1 MHTRRV
7 AVGIVSLLMW
17 AITAMPGAAAQDVPA
32 PLQKMHTLI
41 GHGIEDQNGQDT
53 GHIND
58 IVIDAATGDVA
69 YVIVA
74 LGGVAGV
81 GEKLFA
87 IPWHILQQPA
97 NTDTLRLKLTTEQ
110 LKNAPSFNAD
120 KWPDMEER
128 HWTDAVHAYYGSP
141 PVLGKHLPDQTA
153 QEERVEHVPHRF
165 LRATYVVRSTII
177 SPRGQRL
184 GEIKDVVMDASAG
197 QVSYVVLAF
206 GGVIGLGEKLFAIPW
221 QDLQQAEGLG
231 TFTLDVDKDTLQA
244 ASGFDKDHWP
254 KTAHSLKP

>member
-1 MHTRRV
+1 MVT
-7 AVGIVSLLMW
+7 
-17 AITAMPGAAAQDVPA
+17 AIPGAAAQDVPA
-32 PLQKMHTLI
+32 PLQKMQTLI
-41 GHGIEDQNGQDT
+41 GHDVEDQNGKDT

-58 IVIDAATGDVA
+58 MVIDAATGDIA
-69 YVIVA
+69 YVVLA

-87 IPWHILQQPA
+87 IPWHILQQPVNA
-97 NTDTLRLKLTTEQ
+97 DALRLKLTTEQ

-120 KWPDMEER
+120 NWPDMEER
-128 HWTDAVHAYYGSP
+128 HWTDAVHAYYGNP

-153 QEERVEHVPHRF
+153 QEGRVEHVPHRF
-165 LRATYVVRSTII
+165 LRATYVVRSTVI

-184 GEIKDVVMDASAG
+184 GEIKEVVMDASTG
-197 QVSYVVLAF
+197 QLSYVVLAF

-221 QDLQQAEGLG
+221 PDLQQSEGLG

-254 KTAHSLKP
+254 KTARSLKP

>member
-1 MHTRRV
+1 M
-7 AVGIVSLLMW
+7 
-17 AITAMPGAAAQDVPA
+17 Q
-32 PLQKMHTLI
+32 TLI
-41 GHGIEDQNGQDT
+41 GHDVEDQNGKDT

-58 IVIDAATGDVA
+58 MVIDAATGDIA
-69 YVIVA
+69 YVVLA

-87 IPWHILQQPA
+87 IPWHILQQPVNA
-97 NTDTLRLKLTTEQ
+97 DALRLKLTTEQ

-120 KWPDMEER
+120 NWPDMEER
-128 HWTDAVHAYYGSP
+128 HWTDAVHAYYGNP

-153 QEERVEHVPHRF
+153 QEGRVEHVPHRF
-165 LRATYVVRSTII
+165 LRATYVVRSTVI

-184 GEIKDVVMDASAG
+184 GEIKEVVMDASTG
-197 QVSYVVLAF
+197 QLSYVVLAF

-221 QDLQQAEGLG
+221 PDLQQSEGLG

-254 KTAHSLKP
+254 KTARSLKP